1 MCRCQNPFHLPPPS
15 PVTGPPE
22 EAQSSAQDS
31 RHRLVPTLSLC
42 GSSAQGPALQGSPA
56 PASIGAAHGA
66 FGVRALPS
74 PAIRGGC
81 VGTAARS
88 QGCRNAGRAVPG
100 VSPGTALC
108 RRERT
113 GTGFAETA
121 GSGRVRG
128 AGPASPS
135 LTSRDCL
142 RQCHPAL
149 GQDSTQQPRARRG
162 HPDPAPVPL
171 VQLCRGSR
179 AAGSFPP
186 FPSFPCRS
194 FPRSCREP
202 AGTPLDVSPC
212 SPQPWGS
219 QNPPRRAPG

>member
-1 MCRCQNPFHLPPPS
+1 MGR
-15 PVTGPPE
+15 
-22 EAQSSAQDS
+22 
-31 RHRLVPTLSLC
+31 
-42 GSSAQGPALQGSPA
+42 
-56 PASIGAAHGA
+56 
-66 FGVRALPS
+66 
-74 PAIRGGC
+74 
-81 VGTAARS
+81 AARS

-100 VSPGTALC
+100 VSPGTGLC

-162 HPDPAPVPL
+162 HPEPAPVPL
-171 VQLCRGSR
+171 VRLCRGAR
-179 AAGSFPP
+179 AAGSLPP
-186 FPSFPCRS
+186 FASFPCRS
-194 FPRSCREP
+194 FPRSCRDTLACVPLSPTALGVTEP
-202 AGTPLDVSPC
+202 PEAGSGVNHGGVLRGQALPC
-212 SPQPWGS
+212 PF
-219 QNPPRRAPG
+219 PPRVSALAEAEHYLPRPSQAAAPGCAPAAYL